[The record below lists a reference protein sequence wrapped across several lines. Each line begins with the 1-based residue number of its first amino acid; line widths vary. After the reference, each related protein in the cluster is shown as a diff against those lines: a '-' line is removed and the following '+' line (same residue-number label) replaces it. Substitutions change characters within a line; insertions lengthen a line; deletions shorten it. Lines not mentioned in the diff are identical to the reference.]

1 MSQTSLIKLHNIW
14 LLLQLEILKHIL
26 LFYSI
31 CDVQCFHK
39 SFLYITNT
47 DNSRYMNI
55 GAMGHHLYALTE
67 SSDYYLFMHFEI
79 AMYYFTSASVLLS
92 MIFQFNC
99 GN

>member
-1 MSQTSLIKLHNIW
+1 
-14 LLLQLEILKHIL
+14 
-26 LFYSI
+26 
-31 CDVQCFHK
+31 
-39 SFLYITNT
+39 
-47 DNSRYMNI
+47 MNI